1 MWRAYSRRVRYV
13 RPGNT
18 GEFRLAG
25 LPPGEDY
32 VCALTDLDPYEMYSS
47 PFLDPLAA
55 VAQKITLA
63 EGEKRAQDLHLAK
76 LPSPQRH

>member
-25 LPPGEDY
+25 LPPGEYY
-32 VCALTDLDPYEMYSS
+32 VCALTDLDPYQMYSS
-47 PFLDPLAA
+47 AFLDPLAA
-55 VAQKITLA
+55 AAMKIKLA
-63 EGEKRAQDLHLAK
+63 EGEKRVQDLKVAA